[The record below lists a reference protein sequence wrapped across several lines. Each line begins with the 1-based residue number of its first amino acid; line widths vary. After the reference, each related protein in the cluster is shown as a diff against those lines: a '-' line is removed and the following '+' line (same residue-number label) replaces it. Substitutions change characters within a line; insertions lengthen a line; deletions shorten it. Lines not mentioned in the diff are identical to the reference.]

1 VGPALASNALQ
12 QVASNV
18 TIERQ
23 HETTS
28 IPELNG
34 AACSALRAVRNSAS
48 GSLELCYIE
57 LGTVWHRFYLDAG
70 VLFWDEGRSPDE
82 EEDLLEG
89 DEYFDVA
96 HALGVQDVAL
106 REVCMRD
113 CLLRLEFENGARLV
127 LKHAVGDEHT
137 TIAEWQA

>member
-1 VGPALASNALQ
+1 M
-12 QVASNV
+12 

-34 AACSALRAVRNSAS
+34 AACSALRAVRNPAK
-48 GSLELCYIE
+48 GSLDLCYIE
-57 LGTVWHRFYLDAG
+57 LGTVWHRFYLVAG
-70 VLFWDEGRSPDE
+70 ILFWDEGRSPDE

-106 REVCMRD
+106 REVDMRD

-127 LKHAVGDEHT
+127 LKHAVDDEHT